1 MSFRRGVAALAAVS
15 ALALGAGCAEMRGN
29 ESIGGYV
36 DDDSITT
43 TVKTRLVEDKSVDA
57 AAIQVETAQGNVVLA
72 GVARSEIEKI
82 TVESIAIKVRGVKT
96 VQNNVAVRP

>member
-15 ALALGAGCAEMRGN
+15 ALVLGAGCAEMRGN

>member
-15 ALALGAGCAEMRGN
+15 GLALGAGCAEMRGN

-96 VQNNVAVRP
+96 VQNNIAVRP